1 MLVAFLVLAFGGGV
15 LLESPGKYFMQTKG
29 GPEAPHL
36 SSKSSM
42 SQTSGRQ
49 PLDFCLQWARLRRG
63 GAELAAERDG
73 VEDGLFSPRGTDLE
87 VGALD
92 RVTKRE
98 PSATM
103 PLQVLRAELLTCNP
117 GNADQPSSSSPRSL
131 GSISVLTDWFYLPF
145 WLRCSRAN
153 WA

>member
-1 MLVAFLVLAFGGGV
+1 MLVAFLVLAFGGVV

-29 GPEAPHL
+29 GPETPRL

-42 SQTSGRQ
+42 SQTSGQQ

-63 GAELAAERDG
+63 GAELAAERDR
-73 VEDGLFSPRGTDLE
+73 VEDGLFSLRGTDLE
-87 VGALD
+87 AGALD

-98 PSATM
+98 PSAT
-103 PLQVLRAELLTCNP
+103 VLRAELLTCNP
-117 GNADQPSSSSPRSL
+117 GNADQPSSGSPRSL